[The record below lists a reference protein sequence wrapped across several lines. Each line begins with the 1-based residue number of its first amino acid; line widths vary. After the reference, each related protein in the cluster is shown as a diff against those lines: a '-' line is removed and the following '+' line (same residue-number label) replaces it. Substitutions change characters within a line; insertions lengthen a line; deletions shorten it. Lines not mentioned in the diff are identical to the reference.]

1 MTLEE
6 IVATLQ
12 EEEFLTDAEV
22 PLSAR
27 PPAWYIRVLAGLGA
41 WLATLFL
48 VFFWAIIASQNY
60 AFGVF
65 LGLAQCL
72 LAGLMAT
79 RLRRELLSQ
88 VALSLWLTGACLLT
102 FTSEQEFHGNLFG
115 SGSLL
120 LLLAACYPESQGR
133 FLAALA
139 GGILVVSSTL
149 EGFTPFPLDIVVG
162 PLALLAGVHYLNQ
175 TRLWWSGW
183 GRRTSSFAGVAV
195 LTMLY
200 TLCLSF
206 WGWSEAPAGVAS
218 TLLLTMASL
227 WLSTRVLSRLKANF
241 QRSIAVWLG
250 LLGLG
255 LVTLYS
261 PGVMGGIAV
270 LLLACESRSR
280 WLTVIGWLYLLIFS
294 SAYMVSLEM
303 SLNGKAASLMAVGAL
318 LLGLRRALLGKS

>member
-1 MTLEE
+1 MKLEE
-6 IVATLQ
+6 IVATLH
-12 EEEFLTDAEV
+12 EEEFLTTPEI
-22 PLSAR
+22 PESAR

-48 VFFWAIIASQNY
+48 VFFWAIMAAQNY
-60 AFGVF
+60 VFAVF

-72 LAGLMAT
+72 LAAFMASK
-79 RLRRELLSQ
+79 LRRELLSQ

-102 FTSEQEFHGNLFG
+102 FTSVQEFHWDMFG

-120 LLLAACYPESQGR
+120 LILAALYPESQGR

-139 GGILVVSSTL
+139 GAVLVVSGTQ
-149 EGFTPFPLDIVVG
+149 EGATPLPLDLVVG
-162 PLALLAGVHYLNQ
+162 PLALLAGIHYLNQ

-183 GRRTSSFAGVAV
+183 GRRTATFAGVAV
-195 LTMLY
+195 LAMLY
-200 TLCLSF
+200 TLCISF
-206 WGWSEAPAGVAS
+206 WGWSKAPAGMAS

-227 WLSTRVLSRLKANF
+227 WLSTRVLTRLKANL
-241 QRSIAVWLG
+241 QQSSAVWLG

-261 PGVMGGIAV
+261 PGVMGGVGV

-280 WLTVIGWLYLLIFS
+280 WLVVIGWLYLLTFS
-294 SAYMVSLEM
+294 SAYMYSLELT
-303 SLNGKAASLMAVGAL
+303 LNGKALSLIAVGAL
-318 LLGLRRALLGKS
+318 LLWMRRALVDKS